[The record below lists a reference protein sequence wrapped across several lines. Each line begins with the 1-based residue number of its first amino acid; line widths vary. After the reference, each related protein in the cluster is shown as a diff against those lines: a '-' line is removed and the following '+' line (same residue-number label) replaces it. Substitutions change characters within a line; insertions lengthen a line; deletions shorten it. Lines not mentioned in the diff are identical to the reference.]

1 MELTVTNRSRAWP
14 KAEKTG
20 KTCRKA
26 VTEACL
32 WNRRHACLEV
42 CVANTSRWSE
52 AESRWPVLKAVR
64 TIGSVWS
71 FESMRDRPLYS
82 SGFFCYRK
90 YPYSSFFERLRR
102 KTEENRSGK
111 RPILRNRP
119 FCNDY
124 TDKMEKSDG
133 VNEIFGLIT
142 EKTGRIAAV
151 TGHYSP

>member
-1 MELTVTNRSRAWP
+1 
-14 KAEKTG
+14 
-20 KTCRKA
+20 
-26 VTEACL
+26 
-32 WNRRHACLEV
+32 
-42 CVANTSRWSE
+42 
-52 AESRWPVLKAVR
+52 
-64 TIGSVWS
+64 
-71 FESMRDRPLYS
+71 MRDRPLYS

-102 KTEENRSGK
+102 KPEENRSGK

-151 TGHYSP
+151 TGHYSPQNEKKTGLRRISEGRCKSSTLRRIRRMLHQAGTQNRQQDIGCPLYERFLLHLKSFYSIIRYVDYIINI

>member
-1 MELTVTNRSRAWP
+1 
-14 KAEKTG
+14 
-20 KTCRKA
+20 
-26 VTEACL
+26 
-32 WNRRHACLEV
+32 
-42 CVANTSRWSE
+42 
-52 AESRWPVLKAVR
+52 
-64 TIGSVWS
+64 
-71 FESMRDRPLYS
+71 MRDRPLYS
-82 SGFFCYRK
+82 SGFFIVIGNIRTAAFLNDYG
-90 YPYSSFFERLRR
+90 E